1 MAQRYNTGNPRPSN
15 SMKDLNDNALAYDD
29 FLNSEADTFVDRMGN
44 AQDSLRG
51 EKKKMA
57 AAGAAV
63 VEETRQNL
71 IPLSKQYMTL
81 EAAQADIANIPVGAT
96 TYYRSPDDSALA
108 IEVINNAGTLQPTG
122 RKMPSQD
129 AVSAVDE
136 KINETNTRTEGL
148 KTSEKSVNP
157 YEIIDNSGRTPF
169 FIDDTGI
176 LNAPG
181 GISTKSIDGLDNIS
195 VESMSASD
203 LTAKVVTTEKIN
215 AESDNGYPF
224 PVIDLNGRVLWY
236 WDAVTGRPFCLGEP
250 LSNHRGPL
258 PGDIFAIGDSITAY
272 GVAWSGANA
281 SGTSYAPCIND
292 QSWHGW
298 ASLFTNGRIQ
308 LAGISATGGYTVTQ
322 VKNVHLPN
330 AIAADPTFCVVMCG
344 RNDIVQ
350 GINIDTVTIPA
361 FKSIFLQLR
370 QAGIIP
376 VVCTMSAQGNSGDNT
391 RRIAEQK
398 LNAWLRA
405 YSSAKSLP
413 LVDLHRY
420 TVDPLT
426 GDWITGYNQ
435 DVSHPNGTGAK
446 VMGQALVDGLKDWTS
461 PVWPVRAD
469 EQLAAGLTKNH
480 ITNAL
485 FLNNTGSNPSD
496 WTITTAG
503 TATISTDSSV
513 KGNVWTTT
521 NQVSELTV
529 AVTPGQKMQ
538 FGFFVKAGSQFS
550 LYALAGGSGSTQNLA
565 GLRGW
570 KTAITDWSYFS
581 YKFTVPSGITQATVK
596 FSTGSVAT
604 SIAQISLIELTEI

>member
-1 MAQRYNTGNPRPSN
+1 MAFNPELGSTSPAV
-15 SMKDLNDNALAYDD
+15 LLDNAERLDKLVNGSALTEPDRAGDD
-29 FLNSEADTFVDRMGN
+29 LDTWRGMMAKNEALT
-44 AQDSLRG
+44 
-51 EKKKMA
+51 
-57 AAGAAV
+57 
-63 VEETRQNL
+63 EETRQNL
-71 IPLSKQYMTL
+71 IPLSRQYATL
-81 EAAQADIANIPVGAT
+81 AAAQADIATIPVGAT
-96 TYYRSPDDSALA
+96 TYYRSPDDSSLA
-108 IEVINNAGTLQPTG
+108 VEVINNAGTLQPTG

-157 YEIIDNSGRTPF
+157 FEIIDNAGRTPF
-169 FIDDTGI
+169 FINDIGI
-176 LNAPG
+176 VNAPG

-195 VESMSASD
+195 VENMSTSD

-236 WDAVTGRPFCLGEP
+236 WDAVTGRPVCLGEP
-250 LSNHRGPL
+250 LTNHRGPL

-330 AIAADPTFCVVMCG
+330 AIATDPTFCVVMCG

-405 YSSAKSLP
+405 YASAKSLP

-521 NQVSELTV
+521 NQ
-529 AVTPGQKMQ
+529 
-538 FGFFVKAGSQFS
+538 
-550 LYALAGGSGSTQNLA
+550 
-565 GLRGW
+565 GLC
-570 KTAITDWSYFS
+570 
-581 YKFTVPSGITQATVK
+581 
-596 FSTGSVAT
+596 
-604 SIAQISLIELTEI
+604 

>member
-1 MAQRYNTGNPRPSN
+1 MAELNPPLGTTTPEIFMDNVKRADELVNGPAGTV
-15 SMKDLNDNALAYDD
+15 NDRGGEPL
-29 FLNSEADTFVDRMGN
+29 DTWRQM
-44 AQDSLRG
+44 
-51 EKKKMA
+51 MA
-57 AAGAAV
+57 KND
-63 VEETRQNL
+63 EIRQNI
-71 IPLSKQYMTL
+71 IPLSKQYATL
-81 EAAQADIANIPVGAT
+81 AAAQADIANIPKGST

-108 IEVINNAGTLQPTG
+108 VEVMNVSGTLQPTG
-122 RKMPSQD
+122 RKMPSQE
-129 AVSAVDE
+129 AVSAIDE

-148 KTSEKSVNP
+148 KTSEKSVYP
-157 YEIIDNSGRTPF
+157 LEVIDKSGKIPLY
-169 FIDDTGI
+169 IDESGVV
-176 LNAPG
+176 NAPA
-181 GISTKSIDGLDNIS
+181 GIKTKSVSGIEEIS
-195 VESMSASD
+195 VEILSTGD
-203 LTAKVVTTEKIN
+203 LVARSVTPQRLVDD
-215 AESDNGYPF
+215 SDNSYPF
-224 PVIDLNGRVLWY
+224 PIIDLNGRVLWY
-236 WDAVTGRPFCLGEP
+236 WDPETGRPICLGEP
-250 LSNHRGPL
+250 LTNHRGPL

-308 LAGISATGGYTVTQ
+308 LAGISATGGYTVSQ
-322 VKNVHLPN
+322 VKNMHLPS
-330 AIAADPTFCVVMCG
+330 AIAANSTFCVVMCG

-350 GINIDTVTIPA
+350 GIDIDTVTIPA

-405 YSSAKSLP
+405 YASAKILP

-420 TVDPLT
+420 TVAPLT
-426 GDWITGYNQ
+426 GDWIMGYNQ

-446 VMGQALVDGLKDWTS
+446 IMGQALVDGLMDWTS

-469 EQLAAGLTKNH
+469 EQLASGLTKNH

-496 WTITTAG
+496 WTITTSG
-503 TATISTDSSV
+503 TATISTDSAV

-521 NQVSELTV
+521 NQASELTV
-529 AVTPGQKMQ
+529 SVTPGKKMQ

-550 LYALAGGSGSTQNLA
+550 LYALAGGTGSTQNLA

-581 YKFTVPSGITQATVK
+581 YEFKVPSGITQATVK
-596 FSTGSVAT
+596 FSSGSVAT
-604 SIAQISLIELTEI
+604 SIAQISLIELMEI

>member
-1 MAQRYNTGNPRPSN
+1 MAELNPPLGTTTPEIFMDNVKRADELVNGPAGTV
-15 SMKDLNDNALAYDD
+15 NDRGGEPL
-29 FLNSEADTFVDRMGN
+29 DTWRQM
-44 AQDSLRG
+44 
-51 EKKKMA
+51 MA
-57 AAGAAV
+57 KND
-63 VEETRQNL
+63 EIRQNI
-71 IPLSKQYMTL
+71 IPLSKQYATL
-81 EAAQADIANIPVGAT
+81 AAAQADIANIPEGST

-108 IEVINNAGTLQPTG
+108 VEVMNVSGTLQPTG
-122 RKMPSQD
+122 RKMPSQE
-129 AVSAVDE
+129 AVSAIDE

-148 KTSEKSVNP
+148 KTSEKSVYP
-157 YEIIDNSGRTPF
+157 LEVIDKSGKTPLY
-169 FIDDTGI
+169 IDESGVV
-176 LNAPG
+176 NAPA
-181 GISTKSIDGLDNIS
+181 GIKTKSVSGIEEIS
-195 VESMSASD
+195 VEILSTGD
-203 LTAKVVTTEKIN
+203 LVARSVTPQRLVDD
-215 AESDNGYPF
+215 SDNSYPF
-224 PVIDLNGRVLWY
+224 PIIDLNGRVLWY
-236 WDAVTGRPFCLGEP
+236 WDPETGRPICLGEP
-250 LSNHRGPL
+250 LTNHRGPL

-330 AIAADPTFCVVMCG
+330 AISTDPTFCVVMCG

-376 VVCTMSAQGNSGDNT
+376 VVCTMSAQGNSGDST

-405 YSSAKSLP
+405 YASAKSLP